1 MPVVATNLHPRL
13 RFPLKDAERIARAVL
28 RREGT
33 RVSDLNVVFVNHR
46 KMIALNTRYL
56 RHRRTTDV
64 IAFGYENDPV
74 EGDVFVNLDQARRQG
89 KEYRV
94 SLRAEVARL
103 IIHGVLHLAGY
114 DDTTAAKRG
123 RMKKREDAILR
134 SLA

>member
-1 MPVVATNLHPRL
+1 MPVAATNLHPRL

-33 RVSDLNVVFVNHR
+33 RVSELNVVFVNHR
-46 KMIALNTRYL
+46 RMIALNARYL

-64 IAFGYENDPV
+64 IAFGYETDPV
-74 EGDVFVNLDQARRQG
+74 EGDVFVNLDQARQQG

-94 SLRAEVARL
+94 PFRAEVARL
-103 IIHGVLHLAGY
+103 LIHGVLHLAGY

-123 RMKKREDAILR
+123 KMRKKEDAYLR
-134 SLA
+134 ALA